1 MTLDGTRTYVV
12 GRARPAVVDPGPAID
27 SHVDAIVRL
36 LDGAAPAAI
45 LLTHAHGDHAAAA
58 PALALRTGAPVM
70 MARGTLHLPFGDDL
84 VVRWLVDGASIDTDA
99 GPLTA
104 VATPGH
110 APEHLCFAGPG
121 QSARERALF
130 AGDHFMGDGD
140 TTLVAPPE
148 GNLTAYL
155 DSLDRIASLNV
166 QVIYPA
172 HGPPLH
178 DPAEAVA
185 RYRRHRTE
193 RMDGVVRALREGAAD
208 PARLLDRVY
217 GPSLDP
223 ALRAAAEG
231 SLHAVLAHLEAA
243 GRVRRLSG
251 GAFELVD

>member
-12 GRARPAVVDPGPAID
+12 GRDRPAIVDPGPAFD
-27 SHVDAIVRL
+27 AHVDALVRL
-36 LDGAAPAAI
+36 LDGAVPAAI
-45 LLTHAHGDHAAAA
+45 LLTHAHGDHAGAA
-58 PALALRTGAPVM
+58 PALARRTGAPVM
-70 MARGTLHLPFGDDL
+70 MARGALDLPFAGGL
-84 VVRWLVDGASIDTDA
+84 VMRWLTDGDAIDTDA

-121 QSARERALF
+121 QSAKERALF
-130 AGDHFMGDGD
+130 AGDHFMGGSD

-155 DSLDRIASLNV
+155 DSLDRIASLDV

-178 DPAEAVA
+178 DPAQAVA
-185 RYRRHRTE
+185 RYRRHREE
-193 RMDGVVRALREGAAD
+193 RMDGVVRALREGETE
-208 PARLLDRVY
+208 PAGMLDRVY

-231 SLHAVLAHLEAA
+231 SLHAVLAHLESA

-251 GAFELVD
+251 GAFALAD